1 MPQKKIKINITT
13 SVDYAN
19 ATSLTQNIIPP
30 VPPAMGIPLIKTVN
44 FEKFPENT
52 IFFDRDVAEF
62 DLFFVQDYASKT
74 LRNVLYLLPSS
85 TRGFTY
91 HDAGWAIFSEPGK
104 PFERCDLFDPELLI
118 KAATI
123 AIPLPAPEDIK
134 TTKEGKEYPT
144 HSMGQTP
151 IIHPPLPRRAPTAEP
166 LEPKEDIE
174 PAKDP
179 RVVANE
185 LVQKLMLRVPQ
196 LIDECMVK
204 LDRFYKNASKE
215 QLADMMTFVVH
226 NPAAFMRDGRWMFN
240 PYHFCANNDIKDV
253 IAVNET
259 PETGIEFR
267 WLVQGI
273 IMTWFTD
280 MVGKI
285 MRGEWCGSA
294 DPKVSG
300 GAPYVAPGFF
310 DHMFCVGTIR
320 IEFSEKY
327 LMVEPVNERIVV
339 SL

>member
-1 MPQKKIKINITT
+1 MTPKTIKINITA

-19 ATSLTQNIIPP
+19 ANSLTKNIMPP
-30 VPPAMGIPLIKTVN
+30 VPPAMGSPLLKVVN

-62 DLFFVQDYASKT
+62 DLCFLQDYASET
-74 LRNVLYLLPSS
+74 PRNVLYLLPSS
-85 TRGFTY
+85 ARGFTY

-104 PFERCDLFDPELLI
+104 PFEHCDLFDPELLT
-118 KAATI
+118 KAATV
-123 AIPLPAPEDIK
+123 AIPLPAPEDSK
-134 TTKEGKEYPT
+134 TVEEGKEYPT
-144 HSMGQTP
+144 HSTDQTP

-166 LEPKEDIE
+166 LEPKEEAE
-174 PAKDP
+174 PTKDP

-204 LDRFYKNASKE
+204 LDRFYKNASNE
-215 QLADMMTFVVH
+215 QLTDMMDFVIH

-253 IAVNET
+253 ISINET
-259 PETGIEFR
+259 PETVIEFR
-267 WLVQGI
+267 WLVHGI

-285 MRGEWCGSA
+285 MRGEWCGCV

-310 DHMFCVGTIR
+310 HHMLCVGTVR
-320 IEFSEKY
+320 IEFSEKC